1 MNITESNRM
10 VYDSGP
16 TTNSSY
22 SFELPNGTYS
32 YTIGSISGYNVSQRS
47 GSISVSGRNTSQSVT
62 FSKVSTTPPPKKS
75 TTPTTPNTDLYIII
89 SAVAAVAVIG
99 AVVAIMMRKRK

>member
-1 MNITESNRM
+1 M

-47 GSISVSGRNTSQSVT
+47 GSISVSGRNTSQSAA
-62 FSKVSTTPPPKKS
+62 FSKVNPGGPPKEPL
-75 TTPTTPNTDLYIII
+75 TPTSNTDLYIII
-89 SAVAAVAVIG
+89 GAVAAVAVIG
-99 AVVAIMMRKRK
+99 AVVTIMMRKRK